1 MMSRKDYRGISEILV
16 EYRQGIEADEFLELC
31 RDFAEY
37 MKRDNPRFDTLMFLK
52 ACKAM
57 PQPRMP
63 LGAYGPGRICMYP
76 TKIFA
81 KLCETILALYGVSV
95 MKCRWCVIVY
105 KYTKKVG
112 NKNE

>member
-57 PQPRMP
+57 P
-63 LGAYGPGRICMYP
+63 
-76 TKIFA
+76 
-81 KLCETILALYGVSV
+81 
-95 MKCRWCVIVY
+95 
-105 KYTKKVG
+105 
-112 NKNE
+112 

>member
-37 MKRDNPRFDTLMFLK
+37 MKRDNPRFDTLVFLK

-57 PQPRMP
+57 P
-63 LGAYGPGRICMYP
+63 
-76 TKIFA
+76 
-81 KLCETILALYGVSV
+81 
-95 MKCRWCVIVY
+95 
-105 KYTKKVG
+105 
-112 NKNE
+112 